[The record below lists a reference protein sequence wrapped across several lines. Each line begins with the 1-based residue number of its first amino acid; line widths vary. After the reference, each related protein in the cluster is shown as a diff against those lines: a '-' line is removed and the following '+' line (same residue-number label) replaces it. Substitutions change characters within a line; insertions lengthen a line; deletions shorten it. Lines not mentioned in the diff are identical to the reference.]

1 MKSKL
6 KKLQW
11 HPAFC
16 SATELE
22 LREDKKN
29 LTFIREHSLTKA
41 PLKIDLMVILKKPGI
56 RIKNEIGHIFKTHN
70 IVEYKS
76 PNDTLNI
83 DDYFKSLAY
92 VCLYKAQGKH
102 VDEIPFEELSLTLVY
117 DSKPIK
123 LIDKLRKSGLEVTE
137 KYKGIYYITGN
148 PSIPNQ
154 QIVTT
159 SELGSLHFLLKAIS
173 RKFETNDLLKLA
185 NFAEN
190 AKNQNDKFNL
200 DSLLQVSFLANSKVY
215 NVLRK
220 ENTMCEAFFDLFK
233 DEIAAKIAAAENVV
247 RAEAKE
253 KEKKSAAKIK
263 ALEKEIAELKKKL
276 AS

>member
-56 RIKNEIGHIFKTHN
+56 KIKNEIGHIFKTHN

-123 LIDKLRKSGLEVTE
+123 MIDKLRKSGLEVTE

-173 RKFETNDLLKLA
+173 KKFEMVDLVELA
-185 NFAEN
+185 NFAGN
-190 AKNQNDKFNL
+190 AKNKDDKSNL
-200 DSLLQVSFLANSKVY
+200 DSLLQVSFIANSDIY
-215 NVLRK
+215 ENLRK
-220 ENTMCEAFFDLFK
+220 GNIMCEAFFDLFK
-233 DEIAAKIAAAENVV
+233 DEIAAKIAAAEDVV
-247 RAEAKE
+247 RSE
-253 KEKKSAAKIK
+253 SAAKIK